1 MKRREFN
8 KNIAAFVLS
17 APFVPALTSFTTI
30 AGSSEFG
37 AVTVGSSLEKF
48 PQGSSHSIKTNPVF
62 VITHKGHTEVL
73 VFDSKLN
80 YETKSPKKNKA
91 GFRFAEVKLED
102 WKGTTH
108 SKLLGKDVSFK
119 VTNADNSKFISNH
132 LNQDFPSNLQ
142 LNVEF
147 DLMADNEVIKRG
159 ISARIDTTLDG
170 VVPSPHT
177 LLRVDSTSLNIGKN
191 RDIDVVFLSA

>member
-8 KNIAAFVLS
+8 KNLAAFVLA

-30 AGSSEFG
+30 GGSSEFG
-37 AVTVGSSLEKF
+37 AVRVGDSLSKF
-48 PQGSSHSIKTNPVF
+48 PQRSSYSIKTNPVF
-62 VITHKGHTEVL
+62 VITHKGQTEVL
-73 VFDSKLN
+73 VFNSNLN
-80 YETKSPKKNKA
+80 YETQSPKKNKA

-102 WKGTTH
+102 WKGNAH
-108 SKLLGKDVSFK
+108 SKLLGKEVSFK
-119 VTNADNSKFISNH
+119 VTNASHSKFVSNH

-177 LLRVDSTSLNIGKN
+177 LLRVDSASHNIGRN
-191 RDIDVVFLSA
+191 RDMDVVFLSA